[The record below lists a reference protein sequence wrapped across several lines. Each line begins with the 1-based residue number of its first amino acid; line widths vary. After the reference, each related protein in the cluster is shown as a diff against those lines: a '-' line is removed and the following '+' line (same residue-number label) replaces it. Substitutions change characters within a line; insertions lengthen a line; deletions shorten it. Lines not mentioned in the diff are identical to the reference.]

1 MLRFLAALFACVAI
15 VALVAAAGTF
25 YVFDHFGRDLPDHTQ
40 LARYEP
46 PVTSRVYGGNGR
58 LLAEYA
64 TEKRVFVPIDAIP
77 KPVID
82 AFLAAED
89 KNFYIHPGVDIIGIV
104 RAILTNISHYGSDRR
119 PVGASTITQ
128 QVAKNFL
135 LSNEVSITR
144 KIKEAILAF
153 RIDRAF
159 SKDRILELYLN
170 EIYLGYGS
178 YGVAAAA
185 LNYFNKALDEL
196 SIEEI
201 AFLAALPKAPN
212 NYDPARYPAAAKAR
226 RNWVLGRMQEE
237 GFPEPGRN
245 GAGAARRRWRC
256 DRATRPNGSPPI
268 TSPRRCAGRSL
279 GSTANRLS
287 IRAASPSAPP
297 SIPTCRRW
305 PRRRSPPGWR
315 IMIAATA
322 GAAPSPASRQAPTAG
337 FRAIGASVWRRFRR
351 RPVLARGVSRWS
363 AALAVAAPRSP
374 LSMTPPVSFPCRSF
388 PGRGPGEKARRS
400 AKNRKKP
407 ADVLGRRRRRR
418 RRPGRRFSRRAMP
431 VAEPAFALKQLPAV
445 DGALVAMDP
454 HTGRVLAMAGG
465 YSYARSQFNRAT
477 QANRQT
483 GSAFKPVVYLC
494 AMENGLTPASIILD
508 APFIIDQ
515 GPGLPPW
522 SPSNYSDRYY
532 GPTTLRTGL
541 EQSRNVMTVRLA
553 ETVGM
558 DKIAGC
564 ARRLQLF
571 DNLPPYLS
579 YALGAGETT
588 LIHLTTAYAMLV
600 NGGKALTATLIDRI
614 QDRYGK
620 TIYRHDDRD
629 CPGCNAAAWTGQ
641 AVPAL
646 PDTSAEVTDPA
657 SAYQIVSMLE
667 GVVQRGTARTVSAVG
682 KPLAGKTGTTND
694 ARDAWFVG
702 FSPDLAVGVFV
713 GFDEPTP
720 LGHKEAGGS
729 VAAPIFRDFM
739 KEALA
744 DKPATPFRIPP
755 GIRLVRINAETGQL
769 ARAGDRRVI
778 LEAFKPGTE
787 PRPAPEEAPTAA
799 GAGRLL
805 TGTGGLY

>member
-15 VALVAAAGTF
+15 VALVAAAGTL

-89 KNFYIHPGVDIIGIV
+89 KNFYIHPGVDIVGIG
-104 RAILTNISHYGSDRR
+104 RAILTNISHYGTDRR

-212 NYDPARYPAAAKAR
+212 NYDPARYPEAAKAR
-226 RNWVLGRMQEE
+226 RDWVLGRMQEE
-237 GFPEPGRN
+237 GFLNPEETARAQTAPLEVRPRQ
-245 GAGAARRRWRC
+245 ATERVAADYFAEEVRREVVRVYGEQALYQGGLAV
-256 DRATRPNGSPPI
+256 RATVDPDMQALAEKALAAGLEDYDRRHGWRGAITRIEPSVDGRLPGDWRTRLAEIPPPPGLGAWRLAVV
-268 TSPRRCAGRSL
+268 SGL
-279 GSTANRLS
+279 GS
-287 IRAASPSAPP
+287 
-297 SIPTCRRW
+297 
-305 PRRRSPPGWR
+305 
-315 IMIAATA
+315 
-322 GAAPSPASRQAPTAG
+322 
-337 FRAIGASVWRRFRR
+337 
-351 RPVLARGVSRWS
+351 RG
-363 AALAVAAPRSP
+363 AALAFVDDATGIVPMSELSWARPWREGQSVGDKPRKAAEVLAVGDVVAVAPVDASP
-374 LSMTPPVSFPCRSF
+374 ESEA
-388 PGRGPGEKARRS
+388 GP
-400 AKNRKKP
+400 
-407 ADVLGRRRRRR
+407 
-418 RRPGRRFSRRAMP
+418 
-431 VAEPAFALKQLPAV
+431 EPAFALKQFPAV
-445 DGALVAMDP
+445 DGALLAMDP

-522 SPSNYSDRYY
+522 NPSNYSDRYY

-553 ETVGM
+553 QTVGM

-620 TIYRHDDRD
+620 TIYRHDDRN
-629 CPGCNAAAWTGQ
+629 CSGCSAAAWSGQ
-641 AVPAL
+641 AVPVL

-769 ARAGDRRVI
+769 ARAGDGRVI

-787 PRPAPEEAPTAA
+787 PVPVPDETPTAA

>member
-1 MLRFLAALFACVAI
+1 MLRFLAAIFACVAL
-15 VALVAAAGTF
+15 VALVAAGGMV

-46 PVTSRVYGGNGR
+46 PVTSRVYGGDGR

-64 TEKRVFVPIDAIP
+64 TEKRVFVPIEAVP
-77 KPVID
+77 QPVID

-89 KNFYIHPGVDIIGIV
+89 KNFYTHPGVDITGIV
-104 RAILTNISHYGSDRR
+104 RALITNISHYGTDRR

-135 LSNEVSITR
+135 LTNELSIER

-159 SKDRILELYLN
+159 TKDRILELYLN

-212 NYDPARYPAAAKAR
+212 NYDPARFPAAAEAR

-237 GFPEPGRN
+237 GFLSAEEAAQARATPLVVRNRQATERLAADYFAEEVRREVVRAYGEQSLYQGGLAVRATVDPAMQALAEEALASGLEAYDRRHGWRGAITRIEPAADGRLPTDWRERLAEVPPPAGI
-245 GAGAARRRWRC
+245 GAWRLAVVSGLGSRGAAIAFVDNETGLIPMSELGWARPWRESQSVGEK
-256 DRATRPNGSPPI
+256 PKK
-268 TSPRRCAGRSL
+268 
-279 GSTANRLS
+279 
-287 IRAASPSAPP
+287 ASD
-297 SIPTCRRW
+297 
-305 PRRRSPPGWR
+305 
-315 IMIAATA
+315 
-322 GAAPSPASRQAPTAG
+322 
-337 FRAIGASVWRRFRR
+337 
-351 RPVLARGVSRWS
+351 VLAVGDVV
-363 AALAVAAPRSP
+363 AVA
-374 LSMTPPVSFPCRSF
+374 
-388 PGRGPGEKARRS
+388 
-400 AKNRKKP
+400 P
-407 ADVLGRRRRRR
+407 ADAEGE
-418 RRPGRRFSRRAMP
+418 SEP
-431 VAEPAFALKQLPAV
+431 VAVPAFALKQLPAV

-494 AMENGLTPASIILD
+494 AMENGLTPASIVLD
-508 APFIIDQ
+508 APFVIDQ
-515 GPGLPPW
+515 GPGLPAW

-532 GPTTLRTGL
+532 GPTTLRIGL

-553 ETVGM
+553 ESIGM
-558 DKIAGC
+558 DKIADC
-564 ARRLQLF
+564 ARRLHLF
-571 DNLPPYLS
+571 ENLPPYLS
-579 YALGAGETT
+579 YALGAGEAT
-588 LIHLTTAYAMLV
+588 LIRMTAAFAMLV
-600 NGGKALTATLIDRI
+600 NGGKEITPTLIDRI
-614 QDRYGK
+614 QDRYG
-620 TIYRHDDRD
+620 TTVFRHDDRVCAD
-629 CPGCNAAAWTGQ
+629 CQASAWSDQ
-641 AVPAL
+641 DVPEI
-646 PDTSAEVTDPA
+646 PDSRQQVTDPA

-667 GVVQRGTARTVSAVG
+667 GVVQRGTARTVNAVG
-682 KPLAGKTGTTND
+682 KPLAGKTGTTNE

-720 LGHKEAGGS
+720 LGHREAGGS

-755 GIRLVRINAETGQL
+755 GIRLVRINQETGQL
-769 ARAGDRRVI
+769 ARAGDKRVI
-778 LEAFKPGTE
+778 FEAFKPGTE
-787 PRPAPEEAPTAA
+787 PLPVPEDSPTSA
-799 GAGRLL
+799 GPGRLL